1 MAPAQ
6 EGDIYRDN
14 SHNGSP
20 NDIKTKVLVP
30 NSSLAVQ
37 APWSSPPETEMV
49 TVDDFLKTT
58 TLRPATNVRG
68 THKRKGRR
76 VYKAKGK
83 YSESTDPPGES
94 VESSSPTATR
104 GRQRG
109 RPRRKLGH
117 ILITRRQ
124 KGGLKGAD
132 SCYTRSPAIPLHSD
146 FEGMTGLLTTNISEQ
161 KRRKFL
167 PKQWN
172 VTMVKAPG
180 AITPLR
186 FQEKVPRQQPAP
198 RRALEFES
206 LNEHERK
213 LKEWY
218 GKRSV

>member
-1 MAPAQ
+1 
-6 EGDIYRDN
+6 
-14 SHNGSP
+14 
-20 NDIKTKVLVP
+20 
-30 NSSLAVQ
+30 
-37 APWSSPPETEMV
+37 MV

-58 TLRPATNVRG
+58 TLCPATNACG
-68 THKRKGRR
+68 THKRKVRR
-76 VYKAKGK
+76 VYKAQGK
-83 YSESTDPPGES
+83 CSESTDPPEGSEPGI
-94 VESSSPTATR
+94 ESSSLIATR

-117 ILITRRQ
+117 ILVTKRQ
-124 KGGLKGAD
+124 KDGLKGAD
-132 SCYTRSPAIPLHSD
+132 SCYTGSLAIPLHSD